1 MGVTPEPVAG
11 PRGPGPG
18 VPDLD
23 VRLAVGAARR
33 MNWAGSGAL
42 QRWIQVMN
50 QLVHD
55 ASN

>member
-1 MGVTPEPVAG
+1 
-11 PRGPGPG
+11 
-18 VPDLD
+18 
-23 VRLAVGAARR
+23 
-33 MNWAGSGAL
+33 MNWVDSGAL